1 MISNAAELC
10 EQTKT
15 LARAPSDAAD
25 SLWVCGLFGTAI
37 GAGTLF
43 LPINAGLSGFWPLI
57 FVSLLAFPMTHFSHR
72 ALCRFVLSGSNT
84 SRDITDVSREHFGP
98 MAGNLL
104 TWLYFLSIYPIL
116 LMYSVALTNTT
127 SSFMVHQ
134 LNMTP
139 PPRALLALL
148 LVGALMAVVR
158 MGENVIVRVMRML
171 VYPFI
176 LVLLALAVWLI
187 PEWNGAVFTE
197 ARALTDTATWSSLW
211 LTLPV
216 MVFAFNHS
224 PVISAFA
231 KSQKTADALQADTN
245 ASRILRKSHL
255 LMVLTVL
262 FFVFSCVFSLSP
274 NDLLEAKA
282 QNISILSYLANH
294 FDTPFISVLAPCIAF
309 IAIAKSFFGHYLGAR
324 EGIEGI
330 LQQALARK
338 PANLFRRRCAI
349 DAFMLVSCWA
359 VATLNPGILSM
370 IESLGGPIIAL
381 LLFLMPMYAFTRIPA
396 LKKYRSRFSDSFTII
411 IGLLAV
417 SAILYGFF

>member
-1 MISNAAELC
+1 MSSNAARLC
-10 EQTKT
+10 EQTHT
-15 LARAPSDAAD
+15 HARAPATTAD

-43 LPINAGLSGFWPLI
+43 LPINAGLSGFWPLV
-57 FVSLLAFPMTHFSHR
+57 FLSLLAFPMTHFSHR
-72 ALCRFVLSGSNT
+72 ALCRFVLSGSET
-84 SRDITDVSREHFGP
+84 SRDITDVGREHFGA

-134 LNMTP
+134 LNLTP

-158 MGENVIVRVMRML
+158 LGEHVIVRVMRLL

-176 LVLLALAVWLI
+176 LVLMALAVWLI
-187 PEWNGAVFTE
+187 PEWNTAVFYE
-197 ARALTDTATWSSLW
+197 SRALTDTATWSSLW

-231 KSQKTADALQADTN
+231 KSQKAVHALEADPN
-245 ASRILRKSHL
+245 ASRILLKSHL
-255 LMVLTVL
+255 LMVATVL
-262 FFVFSCVFSLSP
+262 FFVFSCIFSLSP
-274 NDLLEAKA
+274 HDLQEAKA

-294 FDTPFISVLAPCIAF
+294 FDTPVISILAPCIAF

-324 EGIEGI
+324 EGMEGI
-330 LQQALARK
+330 LQQALSKK
-338 PANLFRRRCAI
+338 PASLSERRRAI
-349 DAFMLVSCWA
+349 DAFMLVSCWG

-381 LLFLMPMYAFTRIPA
+381 LLFVMPMYALARIPA
-396 LKKYRSRFSDSFTII
+396 LKTYRARFADTFTII
-411 IGLLAV
+411 IGLLTV